1 MERLGVAASAAP
13 ERAVRLFAAADAL
26 RANIGAVMPAYDRGD
41 YDAALASARATL
53 GEKALAIAWA
63 AGRAMA
69 ADRAADY
76 ALTLNEAF
84 PSLARGGIRKS
95 EIKKPGDLL
104 APREREIA
112 ALVAQ
117 GLSNREIA
125 TRLTISERT
134 AEAHVQHILNKLR
147 GRSRSQ
153 IAAWA
158 VHHGL
163 LAQPQ
168 E

>member
-1 MERLGVAASAAP
+1 
-13 ERAVRLFAAADAL
+13 
-26 RANIGAVMPAYDRGD
+26 MPPYDRGD

-53 GEKALAIAWA
+53 GEKAFAMAWEE
-63 AGRAMA
+63 GRAMTTE
-69 ADRAADY
+69 RATDH
-76 ALTLNEAF
+76 ALTFKDAF
-84 PSLARGGIRKS
+84 ASLGRDGTRRGQM
-95 EIKKPGDLL
+95 KKPGDPL

-112 ALVAQ
+112 ALIAQ

-125 TRLTISERT
+125 ARLTISERT

-158 VHHGL
+158 VQHGL
-163 LAQPQ
+163 LTQSP